1 MRQIQVTKVSRT
13 RSQRRAAL
21 LDPLPLDPRDPDIAK
36 AKQLQRDNSGRGDQS
51 GDQVGGDR

>member
-21 LDPLPLDPRDPDIAK
+21 LDALPLDPRDPDITK
-36 AKQLQRDNSGRGDQS
+36 AKQLQRAEELR
-51 GDQVGGDR
+51 DRERRA